1 MLPEAITAVI
11 TSRDKVLFIC
21 RGPSV
26 PGAGYWA
33 PPSGKIEPDESQ
45 EAAVV
50 RESREEV
57 GLTVWPLRKVW
68 ENISAGG
75 SHRLHWW
82 LTEYVSGEL
91 TLDPREVSD
100 ARWLT
105 VEEICNLEPIF
116 EGDRE
121 FFEKVFPHLCL
132 AQAITT

>member
-1 MLPEAITAVI
+1 MRPEAITAVI
-11 TSRDKVLFIC
+11 TSGDKVLFIR

-50 RESREEV
+50 REIKEEV
-57 GLTVWPLRKVW
+57 GLMVRPLRKVW
-68 ENISAGG
+68 ENISANG
-75 SHRLHWW
+75 SHTLHWW

-105 VEEICNLEPIF
+105 VEEICNLEQIF
-116 EGDRE
+116 AGDRE
-121 FFEKVFPHLCL
+121 FFQKVFPYL
-132 AQAITT
+132 